1 MSNNNGIP
9 ATALPPGADASYVER
24 MVARAEQGGA
34 TFDTPAQA
42 EFAPPMAPE
51 FRSRF
56 GSPKA
61 AAAASAEDLLIY
73 KAGDTVM
80 EIEASQAVAMG
91 LIRPAAGGGFEAIPT
106 VERQISEQAQRQE
119 EEQERQKASEER
131 EAMRATGDEPSQELQ
146 AAIDRANASVP
157 GQVITSFVEDYVKN
171 GSLDYGQFA
180 RATRSAGLSAEHA
193 EAMATGMVDGF
204 RQQADLAVATQG
216 IPVNETEA
224 LYAWAAEHYPS
235 DHRNAVRALV
245 LASDAKPL
253 KALAR
258 KYAAFKRGGDI

>member
-1 MSNNNGIP
+1 MSNNHGLP
-9 ATALPPGADASYVER
+9 ASALPPGASPDYVDQ
-24 MVARAEQGGA
+24 MVQRAEQSGA

-61 AAAASAEDLLIY
+61 AAAASAGDLLIY
-73 KAGDTVM
+73 NAGGKAM
-80 EIEASQAVAMG
+80 EIEVSQAVAMG

-106 VERQISEQAQRQE
+106 VERQLAEQAQRQE
-119 EEQERQKASEER
+119 EQQEQQKAADER
-131 EAMRATGDEPSQELQ
+131 EAMRATGDEPSRELQ

-171 GSLDYGQFA
+171 GSLDYGQFV

-216 IPVNETEA
+216 IPGNEAEA

-258 KYAAFKRGGDI
+258 KYSAFKRGGDI